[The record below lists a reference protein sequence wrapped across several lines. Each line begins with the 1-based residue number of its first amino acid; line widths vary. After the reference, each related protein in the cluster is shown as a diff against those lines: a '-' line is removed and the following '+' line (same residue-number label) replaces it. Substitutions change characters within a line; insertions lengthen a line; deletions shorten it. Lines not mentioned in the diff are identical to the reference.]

1 MTGKDNKKRG
11 RNWTNEET
19 LFVEIS
25 IDEEFNFADCL
36 ERRALKRSPDEE
48 V

>member
-19 LFVEIS
+19 LFVEIL

-36 ERRALKRSPDEE
+36 ERRALKRSADEE